1 MANEFFRAF
10 GPDAAI
16 SITPGSNGRIEVRL
30 DGELIYDKKA
40 EGNTFPE
47 LGRIREMK
55 KVIQAKLDSITA
67 AAAD

>member
-1 MANEFFRAF
+1 MANEFFRAY
-10 GPDAAI
+10 GADAAI

-30 DGELIYDKKA
+30 DGDLIYDKKA

-55 KVIQAKLDSITA
+55 KVIQEKLDTVTA

>member
-30 DGELIYDKKA
+30 DGDLIYDKKA
-40 EGNTFPE
+40 EGNT
-47 LGRIREMK
+47 
-55 KVIQAKLDSITA
+55 
-67 AAAD
+67 